1 MQNRGMF
8 LYRRHGPRKRPKPG
22 HAGQAGHAGQGRK
35 PRGPQKGLPN
45 SARDL
50 LPLLQ
55 PATKALAQMLAG
67 RTGVSGQL
75 GHARAMLAQAER
87 LIAERAHNRLN
98 PAEREEFFEQLARL
112 KLTLADA
119 EDEAEIR
126 AAEDETPAPPAPPV
140 AQERLKE
147 LALALSAPAPQGP
160 AERAA
165 PADQEPAEPEAVDR
179 GAAPAPDLERSS
191 EALTSA
197 ANRRAGRLELPRSIA
212 GQSAPAI
219 DPSGTPSRPRRLR
232 QTVAPAPASGSPASG
247 TPAFGS
253 PASGKDEQRAEP
265 RERSDEGAAGNGA
278 DEEGKPKPPPR
289 TAVRRP
295 RKAKTQGVPEGW
307 VIDDEGF
314 VVPGPD

>member
-1 MQNRGMF
+1 MF

-35 PRGPQKGLPN
+35 PRGPHKGLPN

-119 EDEAEIR
+119 DVEAEIR

-147 LALALSAPAPQGP
+147 MALALTARTPPAGAERPEGDGDESAGP
-160 AERAA
+160 ADEAA
-165 PADQEPAEPEAVDR
+165 AQPAASTTEP
-179 GAAPAPDLERSS
+179 GPDVARSS
-191 EALTSA
+191 EAVTSA
-197 ANRRAGRLELPRSIA
+197 ANRRAGRLELPRSVV
-212 GQSAPAI
+212 GQAAPALQ
-219 DPSGTPSRPRRLR
+219 SGTDVGRRRRLR
-232 QTVAPAPASGSPASG
+232 A
-247 TPAFGS
+247 TPPTLPTDAIRPDPVES
-253 PASGKDEQRAEP
+253 
-265 RERSDEGAAGNGA
+265 SDEPPVKNLAAAEEPGEAAVGNGA
-278 DEEGKPKPPPR
+278 ADEAKPAATPR
-289 TAVRRP
+289 TGARRAT
-295 RKAKTQGVPEGW
+295 RKAKNQGVPEGW

-314 VVPGPD
+314 VVPGPS

>member
-1 MQNRGMF
+1 
-8 LYRRHGPRKRPKPG
+8 
-22 HAGQAGHAGQGRK
+22 
-35 PRGPQKGLPN
+35 
-45 SARDL
+45 
-50 LPLLQ
+50 
-55 PATKALAQMLAG
+55 MLAG

-165 PADQEPAEPEAVDR
+165 PADQEAAEPEAVDPAAGQ
-179 GAAPAPDLERSS
+179 GASPAPDPERSS

-197 ANRRAGRLELPRSIA
+197 ANRRAGRLELPRSVA

-219 DPSGTPSRPRRLR
+219 DPSSTPSRPRRLR
-232 QTVAPAPASGSPASG
+232 QTVAPAPASG

-253 PASGKDEQRAEP
+253 PASGSPGPGKDERRDEQRAEP
-265 RERSDEGAAGNGA
+265 RDRSDEGAAGNGA
-278 DEEGKPKPPPR
+278 DEEGKPKPPR